1 MGKIGRNDRCPCGS
15 GRKYKHCCAGRDEA
29 ARQAQFTAN
38 QGPQVTLSGEV
49 SKIQEQARLKIA
61 TVRELGVFFLFAT
74 ASGDA
79 WLLEMT
85 DCDAIQIAAAGQLID
100 PQIEESPET
109 IAVNWTH
116 TFAVQDKRLTL
127 TAYADKALL
136 DIAGAPSQAIAAAL
150 RRLRRHFSKEQ
161 LRQVHVHTADE
172 SSPPAELPPIFRLP
186 MEKS

>member
-29 ARQAQFTAN
+29 ARQAKFAAN
-38 QGPQVTLSGEV
+38 QSGKVTLGGEV
-49 SKIQEQARLKIA
+49 AKMQEQAGMKIA

-100 PQIEESPET
+100 PQIEENPET

-116 TFAVQDKRLTL
+116 TFVVQDKALTL
-127 TAYADKALL
+127 TAYADKAVFA
-136 DIAGAPSQAIAAAL
+136 IADAPSQAVSAAL

-161 LRQVHVHTADE
+161 LSQVHLAVDE
-172 SSPPAELPPIFRLP
+172 PLPPADAAAD
-186 MEKS
+186 S